1 MRPLISIMRL
11 AIVPAAA
18 AIVAVSTASATHARH
33 SDVWQKLH
41 RPLHIPRLAVGSA
54 CPTAA
59 PRPAPRPY
67 VGTTFGPGPAFPG
80 GINENGRPVLR
91 YLDPIPPSSGWY
103 GSGWFGNK
111 VLWYATRYRGPVL
124 IRGRQL
130 DGDNELRFSLGFEM
144 SASRLEL
151 HLRAKTPTTGLP
163 SSTRV
168 RAPGCYGYQIDGR
181 RFSYVIVFEAKP
193 DRP

>member
-1 MRPLISIMRL
+1 MVK
-11 AIVPAAA
+11 IVRAAA
-18 AIVAVSTASATHARH
+18 LVASVLAVGTASATSTRH
-33 SDVWQKLH
+33 YNIWRRLH
-41 RPLHIPRLAVGSA
+41 RPLHIPRLAAGA
-54 CPTAA
+54 PCPTTA
-59 PRPAPRPY
+59 PRPAPRPF

-80 GINENGRPVLR
+80 GIQENGRPVLR
-91 YLDPIPPSSGWY
+91 YQDPIPVDSTAY

-111 VLWYATRYRGPVL
+111 TLWYAPRYREAVL

-130 DGDNELRFSLGFEM
+130 DGRNALRFSFGFETGTPR
-144 SASRLEL
+144 RLEL
-151 HLRAKTPTTGLP
+151 HLRAQTPTTGLT

-193 DRP
+193 YAP